1 MIRIEDFFNIIKKYD
16 LEELNGHLLIKSP
29 VTKAKLKD
37 ITRELFVSLGELK
50 AENKNFKLQK
60 IGNCQF
66 KNCVSPQCHKFIL
79 KPTLINS
86 MLSRED
92 IIEIAEDMDLSRI
105 EEIGPIAYLK
115 EYNLT
120 QPDILKV
127 SEADFR
133 TVYAYMKG
141 EKC

>member
-1 MIRIEDFFNIIKKYD
+1 MIRIGDFFNIIKKYD
-16 LEELNGHLLIKSP
+16 LEERNGHLLVKSP
-29 VTKAKLKD
+29 VTKAKLTD
-37 ITRELFVSLGELK
+37 IIRELYTSLGELK
-50 AENKNFKLQK
+50 AENKNFRLQK
-60 IGNCQF
+60 VGNCQF
-66 KNCVSPQCHKFIL
+66 KNCVSPQCYKFIL
-79 KPTLINS
+79 KPALSNS
-86 MLSRED
+86 MLSKED

-141 EKC
+141 EEC

>member
-1 MIRIEDFFNIIKKYD
+1 MIRIGDFFNIIKKYD
-16 LEELNGHLLIKSP
+16 LEERNGHLLIKSP
-29 VTKAKLKD
+29 VTKAKLSD
-37 ITRELFVSLGELK
+37 ITRELYTSLGELR
-50 AENKNFKLQK
+50 AENKNFKMQK
-60 IGNCQF
+60 LGTCPF
-66 KNCVSPQCHKFIL
+66 KNCVSPQCYRFIL
-79 KPTLINS
+79 KPSLINS
-86 MLSRED
+86 ILSRED
-92 IIEIAEDMDLSRI
+92 VMDIAEDMDLDRI